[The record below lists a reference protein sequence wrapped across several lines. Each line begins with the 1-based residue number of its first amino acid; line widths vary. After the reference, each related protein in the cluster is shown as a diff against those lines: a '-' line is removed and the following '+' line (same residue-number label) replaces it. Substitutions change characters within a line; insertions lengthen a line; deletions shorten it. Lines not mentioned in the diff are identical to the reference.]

1 MGRRSA
7 KQKRNVRQQSRMLTK
22 IRFSLLRCFSSLT
35 LLSACC
41 HKSSLGE
48 MSAHS
53 FYQTS
58 PAQIGVEVRGIDLK
72 KQVSPEND
80 VHKHRMLIFRDQGS
94 VEGERHVEISKWFGE
109 LESTFYKHHRSPH
122 PDVFRVSND
131 KNEGCTGVGRTG
143 WHIDGSFQPAPFAY
157 SLYHMAH
164 VPSQGDTAFA
174 PLTEMI
180 DQLDDRKRERWERLW
195 MTLCFHLGMTEAFIW
210 DYDTPEQ
217 SKWTDWDETQSLLR
231 EIHQEFVKDGGAIQY
246 SHKWQDGD
254 FIISDNLAVGHEATP
269 QTQLPRSQVGLRV
282 LHRTTVKGTEAPT
295 KKYTVR
301 KTLHRDEL

>member
-1 MGRRSA
+1 MKCDARE
-7 KQKRNVRQQSRMLTK
+7 T
-22 IRFSLLRCFSSLT
+22 SS
-35 LLSACC
+35 S
-41 HKSSLGE
+41 
-48 MSAHS
+48 
-53 FYQTS
+53 
-58 PAQIGVEVRGIDLK
+58 
-72 KQVSPEND
+72 VS
-80 VHKHRMLIFRDQGS
+80 
-94 VEGERHVEISKWFGE
+94 
-109 LESTFYKHHRSPH
+109 
-122 PDVFRVSND
+122 
-131 KNEGCTGVGRTG
+131 
-143 WHIDGSFQPAPFAY
+143 
-157 SLYHMAH
+157 
-164 VPSQGDTAFA
+164 AFA

-195 MTLCFHLGMTEAFIW
+195 MVSDARVGRIHPLIYSHPITGLKTLCFHLGMTEAFIW